1 MSDAQ
6 ITQSSQYTINP
17 RGITLVT
24 KLGDINL
31 AGMFQELTIFDSI
44 FNPCMSGTVL
54 IQDAVG
60 LSNKLSFDGSEILLI
75 DIGKTENVAV
85 IKKSFRIFK
94 QSSRTSVS
102 SGSEMYLL
110 HFVSDEYILSEQS
123 SISKAYN
130 NSYSEIVKD
139 ILKNYLLL
147 PDDKIFFVEQ
157 TKGIRKIIL
166 PNQTPFW
173 CLDFCSKRA
182 VDFDLSPTF
191 LFFENKLGYNFSTIS
206 RMISSD
212 PTHFINYQP
221 KNLGLDNNEQEK
233 LLGAKYVEVIT
244 QFDLNK
250 NIKSGVYAGK
260 FIGIDLISRKVYER
274 NIDFGERYATA
285 KHANKT
291 PNIGVFKNKANIDN
305 TQMFN
310 SKRVTFLTGIFG
322 SESKYIKEKDPTSID
337 SDDDTYNYIL
347 QREASIMSLMNQR
360 LKLVM
365 PGNFNL
371 ISGTTVYISLPTESE
386 HATTDNSDNTDY
398 SMSGKYLITA
408 TRQIITYEKHETI
421 MEVATDSTE
430 RPAVYKSSKQQN
442 DVVYT

>member
-191 LFFENKLGYNFSTIS
+191 LFFENNHGFTLLYVFIIPFSNP
-206 RMISSD
+206 ISSIGNPLQN
-212 PTHFINYQP
+212 PTYGFS
-221 KNLGLDNNEQEK
+221 
-233 LLGAKYVEVIT
+233 A
-244 QFDLNK
+244 
-250 NIKSGVYAGK
+250 
-260 FIGIDLISRKVYER
+260 LI
-274 NIDFGERYATA
+274 
-285 KHANKT
+285 
-291 PNIGVFKNKANIDN
+291 P
-305 TQMFN
+305 
-310 SKRVTFLTGIFG
+310 
-322 SESKYIKEKDPTSID
+322 
-337 SDDDTYNYIL
+337 
-347 QREASIMSLMNQR
+347 
-360 LKLVM
+360 
-365 PGNFNL
+365 NL
-371 ISGTTVYISLPTESE
+371 IPT
-386 HATTDNSDNTDY
+386 
-398 SMSGKYLITA
+398 LC
-408 TRQIITYEKHETI
+408 
-421 MEVATDSTE
+421 
-430 RPAVYKSSKQQN
+430 
-442 DVVYT
+442 